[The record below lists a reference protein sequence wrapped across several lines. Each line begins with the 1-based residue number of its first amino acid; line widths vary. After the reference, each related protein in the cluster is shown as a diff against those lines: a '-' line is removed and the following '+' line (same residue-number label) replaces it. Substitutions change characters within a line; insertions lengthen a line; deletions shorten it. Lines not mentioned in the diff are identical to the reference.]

1 MPVTPEALESALAAL
16 LARRPGS
23 AVDDRARTR
32 LSEVLA
38 DPDGQAWMESAG
50 LLDGDSCGY
59 PVEGGYYDTKSELA
73 AAPGTDETTRADA
86 LRHLAQAWA
95 DDYVLTGRARLDR
108 SWREALVDAA
118 PQG

>member
-1 MPVTPEALESALAAL
+1 MPETTDALETALADL
-16 LARRPGS
+16 LDRRPGS
-23 AVDDRARTR
+23 AIDDRARAR
-32 LSEVLA
+32 LTEVLA

-73 AAPGTDETTRADA
+73 AAPGSSEQARAGA
-86 LRHLAQAWA
+86 LAGLVQAWA

-118 PQG
+118 DA